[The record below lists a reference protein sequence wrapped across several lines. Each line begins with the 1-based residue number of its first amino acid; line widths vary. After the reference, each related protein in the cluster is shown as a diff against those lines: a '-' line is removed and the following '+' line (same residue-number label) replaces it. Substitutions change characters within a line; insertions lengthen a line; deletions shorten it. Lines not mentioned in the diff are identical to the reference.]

1 MGPRDASW
9 ERRIRKVKVVIKD
22 RIRTTGVSSMR
33 GVHGIREENS
43 QINVT
48 TPLPPDPDTGKQDW
62 K

>member
-1 MGPRDASW
+1 
-9 ERRIRKVKVVIKD
+9 
-22 RIRTTGVSSMR
+22 VSSMR

-48 TPLPPDPDTGKQDW
+48 TPLPPDPDTGKQVW